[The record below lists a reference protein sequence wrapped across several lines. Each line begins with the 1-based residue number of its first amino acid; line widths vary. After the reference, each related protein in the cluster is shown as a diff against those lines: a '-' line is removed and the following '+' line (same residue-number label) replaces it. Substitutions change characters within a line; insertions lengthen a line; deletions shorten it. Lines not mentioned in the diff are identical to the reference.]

1 MQKTKLALAPD
12 KYSDIFTPQCFEA
25 NVFNITKYGTAWHT
39 GVKNV
44 NMTIKE
50 IDDLIM
56 LYDKLNKVLFII
68 SQMKRPTRIILL
80 STLIDLLTKEE
91 PK

>member
-1 MQKTKLALAPD
+1 
-12 KYSDIFTPQCFEA
+12 
-25 NVFNITKYGTAWHT
+25 
-39 GVKNV
+39 
-44 NMTIKE
+44 MTIKE

-56 LYDKLNKVLFII
+56 LYEKLNKVLFII

-80 STLIDLLTKEE
+80 STLIDLLTKED